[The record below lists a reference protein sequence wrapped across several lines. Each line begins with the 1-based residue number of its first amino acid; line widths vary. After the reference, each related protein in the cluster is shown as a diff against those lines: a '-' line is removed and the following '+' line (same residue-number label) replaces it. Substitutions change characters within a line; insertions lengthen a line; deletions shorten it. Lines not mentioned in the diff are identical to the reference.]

1 MMANFTK
8 PLPEWKS
15 KGTEP
20 PQVLKDTGW
29 KVSQR
34 PPASYF
40 DWFFNRTYE
49 ALKELQE
56 TATSGNTLGNT
67 AELTTT
73 EKTTIVKAI
82 NEINEILKV
91 NSSPHRDA
99 INIAIKDV
107 GGMFT
112 ADDVEGVFQEVGTK
126 LKETATK
133 LAETD
138 KKFKA
143 HVEPLSKFSS
153 DEDDRGIYRVLEWK
167 TKSGKLR
174 RKSILSDADA
184 DGNYRKQTVTEY
196 KEDGVTVDTTDVY
209 TLIPGLNGNVKD
221 EVLQ

>member
-20 PQVLKDTGW
+20 PQILKNTGW

-82 NEINEILKV
+82 NEINEILKI

-99 INIAIKDV
+99 INVAIKDV

-126 LKETATK
+126 LKEVDTK
-133 LAETD
+133 LTETN
-138 KKFKA
+138 KVLNT
-143 HVEPLSKFSS
+143 HLERLSKYSS
-153 DEDDRGIYRVLEWK
+153 DEDNKGIYRVIEWK

-174 RKSILSDADA
+174 RKSLLSDADA
-184 DGNYRKQTVTEY
+184 DGNYRKQTVIEY
-196 KEDGVTVDTTDVY
+196 KEDGVTVETTDVY
-209 TLIPGLNGNVKD
+209 TLIPDLNGNVKD

>member
-1 MMANFTK
+1 MMVNFTK

-20 PQVLKDTGW
+20 PQILKDTGW
-29 KVSQR
+29 KVSQK
-34 PPASYF
+34 PPATYF

-126 LKETATK
+126 LKEVDTK
-133 LAETD
+133 LTETN
-138 KKFKA
+138 KVLNT
-143 HVEPLSKFSS
+143 HLERLSKYSS
-153 DEDDRGIYRVLEWK
+153 DEDNKGIYRVIEWK

-184 DGNYRKQTVTEY
+184 DGNYRKQTVIEY
-196 KEDGVTVDTTDVY
+196 KEDGVTVETTDVY
-209 TLIPGLNGNVKD
+209 TLILDLNGNVKD

>member
-112 ADDVEGVFQEVGTK
+112 AADVEGVFQEVGTK

-138 KKFKA
+138 KKLKA

-153 DEDDRGIYRVLEWK
+153 DEDDSGIYRVLEWK

-196 KEDGVTVDTTDVY
+196 KGDGVTVDTTDVY

>member
-1 MMANFTK
+1 MANFTK

-29 KVSQR
+29 KVSQK
-34 PPASYF
+34 PPATYF

-56 TATSGNTLGNT
+56 TATAGNTLGNT

-73 EKTTIVKAI
+73 EKTSIVKAI

-112 ADDVEGVFQEVGTK
+112 AADVEGVFQEVGTK
-126 LKETATK
+126 LKETDTK

-138 KKFKA
+138 KKLKA
-143 HVEPLSKFSS
+143 HVEPLSRFGS

-184 DGNYRKQTVTEY
+184 EGIYRKQTVTEY

>member
-1 MMANFTK
+1 MANFTK
-8 PLPEWKS
+8 PLPEWKN

-20 PQVLKDTGW
+20 PQILKDTGW

-82 NEINEILKV
+82 NEINEILKI

-99 INIAIKDV
+99 INVAIKDV

-112 ADDVEGVFQEVGTK
+112 ADDVEGVFQEIGTN
-126 LKETATK
+126 LKETNTK
-133 LAETD
+133 LTETD
-138 KKFKA
+138 KKLKA

-153 DEDDRGIYRVLEWK
+153 NEDDRGIYRVLEWK
-167 TKSGKLR
+167 TKSGEIR
-174 RKSILSDADA
+174 RKSILSDVDA
-184 DGNYRKQTVTEY
+184 DGNYRKQTVIEY
-196 KEDGVTVDTTDVY
+196 KEDGVTVETTDVY
-209 TLIPGLNGNVKD
+209 TLILDLNGNVKD

>member
-20 PQVLKDTGW
+20 PQILKDTGW

-82 NEINEILKV
+82 NEINEILKI

-138 KKFKA
+138 KKLKA
-143 HVEPLSKFSS
+143 HVEPLSKFGS

-174 RKSILSDADA
+174 RKAILSDADA
-184 DGNYRKQTVTEY
+184 DGNYRKQTVIEY
-196 KEDGVTVDTTDVY
+196 KEDGVTVETTDVY
-209 TLIPGLNGNVKD
+209 TLIPDLNGNVKD

>member
-1 MMANFTK
+1 MANFTK

-20 PQVLKDTGW
+20 PQILKNTGW

-82 NEINEILKV
+82 NEINEILKI

-99 INIAIKDV
+99 INVAIKDV

-126 LKETATK
+126 LKEVDTK
-133 LAETD
+133 LTETN
-138 KKFKA
+138 KVLNT
-143 HVEPLSKFSS
+143 HLERLSKYSS
-153 DEDDRGIYRVLEWK
+153 DEDNKGIYRVIEWK

-174 RKSILSDADA
+174 RKSLLSDADA
-184 DGNYRKQTVTEY
+184 DGNYRKQTVIEY
-196 KEDGVTVDTTDVY
+196 KEDGVTVETTDVY
-209 TLIPGLNGNVKD
+209 TLIPDLNGNVKD

>member
-1 MMANFTK
+1 MANFTK

-126 LKETATK
+126 LKETSTK

-138 KKFKA
+138 KKLNA
-143 HVEPLSKFSS
+143 HVERLSKYSS
-153 DEDDRGIYRVLEWK
+153 DEDNKGIYRVIEWK

-174 RKSILSDADA
+174 RKSILSDVDA
-184 DGNYRKQTVTEY
+184 DGNYRKQTVIEY
-196 KEDGVTVDTTDVY
+196 KEDGVTVETTDVY
-209 TLIPGLNGNVKD
+209 TLILDLNGNVKD

>member
-1 MMANFTK
+1 MANFTK

-20 PQVLKDTGW
+20 PQILRDAGW

-73 EKTTIVKAI
+73 EKTSIVKAI
-82 NEINEILKV
+82 NEINGILKT

-99 INIAIKDV
+99 INVAIKDV

-126 LKETATK
+126 LKETTTK

-138 KKFKA
+138 KKLKA
-143 HVEPLSKFSS
+143 HVEPLSKISS
-153 DEDDRGIYRVLEWK
+153 DEDNRGIYRVLEWK
-167 TKSGKLR
+167 TKSGVLR

-184 DGNYRKQTVTEY
+184 DGNYRKQTVIEY
-196 KEDGVTVDTTDVY
+196 KEDGVTVETTDVY
-209 TLIPGLNGNVKD
+209 TLILDLNGNVKD

>member
-1 MMANFTK
+1 MVNFTK

-20 PQVLKDTGW
+20 PQILKDTGW
-29 KVSQR
+29 KVSQK
-34 PPASYF
+34 PPATYF

-126 LKETATK
+126 LKEVDTK
-133 LAETD
+133 LTETN
-138 KKFKA
+138 KVLNT
-143 HVEPLSKFSS
+143 HLERLSKYSS
-153 DEDDRGIYRVLEWK
+153 DEDNKGIYRVIEWK

-184 DGNYRKQTVTEY
+184 DGNYRKQTVIEY
-196 KEDGVTVDTTDVY
+196 KEDGVTVETTDVY
-209 TLIPGLNGNVKD
+209 TLILDLNGNVKD